1 MFDGA
6 YTYNRDQR
14 VFPCPLTVYSKLI
27 SDRVQENDLGQ
38 NAPYVCSCHFD
49 KDQTTR
55 WPSILIFI
63 SSFEKSI
70 LRLLFSFLCQDNF
83 FEPKKLLK
91 SLSSFFLNSN
101 GFAHVKCPVSPPDVV
116 N

>member
-1 MFDGA
+1 MFNRA

-27 SDRVQENDLGQ
+27 SDRVQKNDLGQ
-38 NAPYVCSCHFD
+38 NAPYGCSCHFD

-55 WPSILIFI
+55 WPGILIFI
-63 SSFEKSI
+63 SSFEKCI
-70 LRLLFSFLCQDNF
+70 LFLLFLFCQENF
-83 FEPKKLLK
+83 FEPLKLLK
-91 SLSSFFLNSN
+91 NLSSFFLNSN